1 MEKMNL
7 SGIERELVLRYLMDG
22 NVPVTITPVENDA
35 AENDGKIHPLSSAV
49 FPVALNAAQISV
61 LKEGIILL
69 KNPPKSVSAF
79 LNRDVKVEFYFNR
92 VGLFFITKMKP
103 VSAGTALVIP
113 AEIQRIQDV
122 EVRQNYDFSAVLY
135 YPASDESVQEFMCV
149 PAAGFELFSRPVWS
163 SIKLENQKSAKKY
176 LEAFVDE
183 ARETGRAGNGIQ
195 LVSICRYIAEEQPET
210 FEAVQ
215 GRVKPFDILFVNH
228 ERIVLAFRKN
238 EAVRLSAGGEYG
250 ITMKFSLK
258 NTPAITRDIRVVCR
272 ADTVYSDDD
281 GLKFC
286 TDCSY
291 ISLQEEDCRFLY
303 EKATSLLFI

>member
-1 MEKMNL
+1 MEKTNL

-22 NVPVTITPVENDA
+22 NVPVTITPVENESEED
-35 AENDGKIHPLSSAV
+35 DGKIHSLNSAV
-49 FPVALNAAQISV
+49 FPIALNAAQISV

-69 KNPPKSVSAF
+69 KNPSKSVSAF
-79 LNRDVKVEFYFNR
+79 LDKDVKVEFYFNR
-92 VGLFFITKMKP
+92 VGLFFITRMKP

-135 YPASDESVQEFMCV
+135 YPVSDEKTQEFACV
-149 PAAGFELFSRPVWS
+149 PAAGFQLFSRPVWS
-163 SIKLENQKSAKKY
+163 SIQLENQKTAKKY

-195 LVSICRYIAEEQPET
+195 LVSICRYITEEQPEV

-215 GRVKPFDILFVNH
+215 GRVKPFDILFINH
-228 ERIVLAFRKN
+228 ERIVLAFKKN
-238 EAVRLSAGGEYG
+238 EAVRLSVGGEYE
-250 ITMKFSLK
+250 ITLKFFLK
-258 NTPAITRDIRVVCR
+258 STPAITRDIRVTCR
-272 ADTVYSDDD
+272 ADNVYSDDE

-286 TDCSY
+286 ADCSY
-291 ISLQEEDCRFLY
+291 TSLQEEDCRFLY